1 MHKRIYKTDD
11 YANVF
16 CRSHAC
22 TEGVGG
28 FGRTGPPITDYEEFE
43 GEPSHG
49 SRSSLRGNPALV
61 TRALVGYSVRSASW
75 KSIPTCMCTRKCTMV
90 RAAEL
95 DLVYTHA
102 KSKLKIWEVLQMSK
116 QTDPGMNF
124 TDVSNF
130 RASFKKF
137 VFSIQRNLI
146 IHFRE
151 FGDALWIRIAWGKD
165 YMKPNQYR
173 PSFIVYHIQTP
184 YVFMTSLTKTQQPLV
199 CQGLLSAAGY
209 DSIEKMDL
217 KSRYLESLQ
226 DIVFKRFS
234 QPFQSYQSR
243 SAPEESCMPTTV
255 NQRADSERMKGKA
268 RVRQAM
274 LETLGDGG
282 LPVLECADYMLDTPF
297 KGEAGIANK
306 IKPFQCMVKFSSPH
320 ILESVRS
327 LAQSGLSEA
336 PVSSLFSAIISK
348 GKNIFYVSEK
358 KESSGSRGDN

>member
-199 CQGLLSAAGY
+199 CQ
-209 DSIEKMDL
+209 
-217 KSRYLESLQ
+217 
-226 DIVFKRFS
+226 
-234 QPFQSYQSR
+234 PFQSYQSR